1 MTKSEKQQ
9 FNPRLIVYQIVALQC
24 FYYLTLGA
32 LLSTFHIL
40 FGTHASPMRCAPA
53 PRRAAPCYVM

>member
-32 LLSTFHIL
+32 LLGTFHIL
-40 FGTHASPMRCAPA
+40 FGMSSIVM
-53 PRRAAPCYVM
+53 PRLPVCLR